1 MHFTTSTTDSA
12 TANANTQ
19 AIATLA
25 MQHSFGKKVSH
36 SLMTGLGE
44 FSREFMYEG
53 KAFGHYI
60 INDQQIFF
68 INETKL
74 TEDQKKMVN
83 SVPTK
88 NTDASGILMLSVGR
102 VSFLPKEREQAYE
115 ALKRDH
121 EEN

>member
-1 MHFTTSTTDSA
+1 MHFSSKTDPATT
-12 TANANTQ
+12 NANTQ

-74 TEDQKKMVN
+74 NEEQKKMVTG
-83 SVPTK
+83 VPTK
-88 NTDASGILMLSVGR
+88 NTDASGILMLSVGP
-102 VSFLPKEREQAYE
+102 VSFLPREIEQTYE
-115 ALKRDH
+115 AVKRDH